1 MDQFKHF
8 FKCVKP
14 SDEKTDSSDENGMD
28 NPHEDSVTDQSK
40 KKEFYIQF
48 EAHYKQQHLAALAE
62 SQAIFEKQRQF
73 VEKKFQDIN
82 FKLKQ
87 FEQLQN
93 YAKQIEVNAQTNK
106 SEKLFEVRDSEW
118 VKFE

>member
-14 SDEKTDSSDENGMD
+14 SVEKTDSSDENGMD
-28 NPHEDSVTDQSK
+28 NPPEDPVTDQSK
-40 KKEFYIQF
+40 QREFCIQF

-62 SQAIFEKQRQF
+62 SQAVFENQKRF

-82 FKLKQ
+82 LKLKQ
-87 FEQLQN
+87 FEQLHN
-93 YAKQIEVNAQTNK
+93 HIKQIEAG
-106 SEKLFEVRDSEW
+106 DSEW
-118 VKFE
+118 VKFG